1 MPGVTWAD
9 TDIGIGG
16 VGSGRIKGRARDHLG
31 NPERCYGQG
40 VRVQQLRE
48 CLSREV
54 ELVWARVI
62 LGT

>member
-1 MPGVTWAD
+1 MTWAD
-9 TDIGIGG
+9 IDIGIGG
-16 VGSGRIKGRARDHLG
+16 VGSGSIKGRALDHLG
-31 NPERCYGQG
+31 NPERRYGQG